1 MSETYVDVDAGAEP
15 ATAVE
20 WQERM
25 VRWPGIAAYKR
36 RTHELLGE
44 TGLILDVGSGPA
56 DDVLALGADRCVGL
70 DRSMAMCTRARERGA
85 LVVRADAEALP
96 FRDATFSGTRAD
108 RTLQHLVD
116 PVPALRELLRVLLPG
131 APLVLADPDQE
142 SLVIQVPGVRQSV
155 LDRLKVLRRDV
166 GYRSGRWV
174 SKAPTILE
182 DLGAEVTSVE
192 AFALTLRDPADAFG
206 LPTWPAAWKE
216 VGGFTKEELAEW
228 TSAMAHGRPGFLY
241 SVTFLVVAGRKR

>member
-1 MSETYVDVDAGAEP
+1 MLD
-15 ATAVE
+15 
-20 WQERM
+20 
-25 VRWPGIAAYKR
+25 
-36 RTHELLGE
+36 LGP
-44 TGLILDVGSGPA
+44 LSG
-56 DDVLALGADRCVGL
+56 VHALGSDRCVGL
-70 DRSMAMCTRARERGA
+70 DRSMAMCRRARERGA

-155 LDRLKVLRRDV
+155 LDRLKALRRDV

-174 SKAPTILE
+174 SKAPAILE
-182 DLGAEVTSVE
+182 ELGAEVTSVE
-192 AFALTLRDPADAFG
+192 AFALTLDRPMPLVCQPG
-206 LPTWPAAWKE
+206 LLLGKRPEGSLTRR
-216 VGGFTKEELAEW
+216 
-228 TSAMAHGRPGFLY
+228 SRSGRPPW
-241 SVTFLVVAGRKR
+241 VTGGPASCTR